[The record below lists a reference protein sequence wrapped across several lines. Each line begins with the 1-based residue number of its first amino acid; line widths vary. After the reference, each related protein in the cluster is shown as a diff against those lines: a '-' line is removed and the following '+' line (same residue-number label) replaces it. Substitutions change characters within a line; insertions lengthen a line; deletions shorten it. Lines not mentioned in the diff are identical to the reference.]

1 MKRYPSPMSPPRR
14 PYHHGD
20 LRRTLLDASL
30 ELMEAEGLG
39 ALSLREVARR
49 AGVTHQAP
57 YHHFA
62 DKGALVAAIVAE
74 GFGLLRDEML
84 RQRARAG
91 PGAAARLA
99 AIGVGYVGF
108 ALQHPAHFRVMF
120 RPELTATV
128 TSPEHRE
135 VTTEAYRLL
144 EESVAA
150 CVDEG
155 LASRSDQQALVLLS
169 WSLVHGLAALWLDGP
184 LASSPDSA
192 PVEPRALAQA
202 VLGLFSR
209 MLGAPRTSSRRGKT
223 RG

>member
-1 MKRYPSPMSPPRR
+1 MPKLKR

-30 ELMEAEGLG
+30 DLIEAEGLG

-62 DKGALVAAIVAE
+62 NKGAVIAALVEE
-74 GFGLLRDEML
+74 GFTLLRNEML
-84 RQRARAG
+84 RRRDRAA

-108 ALQHPAHFRVMF
+108 ALEHPAHFRVMF
-120 RPELTATV
+120 RPELSSAIA
-128 TSPEHRE
+128 ERRHGE
-135 VTTEAYRLL
+135 VATEAYRLL

-150 CVDEG
+150 CVSEG
-155 LASRSDQQALVLLS
+155 LASRADEKTLVLLS

-184 LASSPDSA
+184 LTVSPGTA
-192 PVEPRALAQA
+192 RIKPQALAQA
-202 VLGLFSR
+202 VMGVFSR
-209 MLGAPRTSSRRGKT
+209 LLSAPRTTMPPRPP
-223 RG
+223 

>member
-1 MKRYPSPMSPPRR
+1 MQRYPFQVSPPKR

-20 LRRTLLDASL
+20 LRRALLDASL
-30 ELMEAEGLG
+30 DLMEAEGLG

-62 DKGALVAAIVAE
+62 DKGALMAALVAE

-84 RQRARAG
+84 LQLAKAG

-108 ALQHPAHFRVMF
+108 ALEHPAHFRVMF
-120 RPELTATV
+120 RPELAGTV
-128 TSPEHRE
+128 TAPEQRE

-150 CVDEG
+150 CVAEG
-155 LASRSDQQALVLLS
+155 LASRADQQALVLLS

-184 LASSPDSA
+184 LAASPGSA
-192 PVEPRALAQA
+192 PVEPEALAHA

-209 MLGAPRTSSRRGKT
+209 LLGAPRRTSRRRKT
-223 RG
+223 GR

>member
-1 MKRYPSPMSPPRR
+1 MNRYPSRMSPPRR

-62 DKGALVAAIVAE
+62 DKGALIGAIVAE

-91 PGAAARLA
+91 PGAAERLA

-120 RPELTATV
+120 RPELTSRATE
-128 TSPEHRE
+128 PEHPE
-135 VTTEAYRLL
+135 VTAEAYRLL

-155 LASRSDQQALVLLS
+155 LASHADQQALVLLS
-169 WSLVHGLAALWLDGP
+169 WSMVHGLAALWLDGP
-184 LASSPDSA
+184 LAASPGSTR
-192 PVEPRALAQA
+192 VEPKALAQE

-209 MLGAPRTSSRRGKT
+209 LLGAPRRSSRRRRA